1 MLIVL
6 NDPFCKIQTP
16 QSALLLR
23 NCQSHY
29 EKSPFNHLIQYCYNY
44 TLAKKWKLKLQECD
58 FYYSFSYPFPKSIYH
73 CLFQSKMLSYQHY
86 TYVFLPRKVCTL
98 LIKYQLHPCHDMKNF
113 RFNGIRVLCLAWFSL
128 DSIYHFFFIFEY
140 WVQDMDDTWDKAR
153 RIKKKRIPR
162 TKNRN
167 KCDRFQELPSCWY
180 PSHFL
185 SFPLPIYL
193 RTSNENIYR

>member
-1 MLIVL
+1 M
-6 NDPFCKIQTP
+6 
-16 QSALLLR
+16 
-23 NCQSHY
+23 
-29 EKSPFNHLIQYCYNY
+29 
-44 TLAKKWKLKLQECD
+44 AKKWKLKLQECD

-153 RIKKKRIPR
+153 RIKKK
-162 TKNRN
+162 KNPQN
-167 KCDRFQELPSCWY
+167 KKQKQMWQISRVA
-180 PSHFL
+180 FL
-185 SFPLPIYL
+185 LISFPFSFLPITHL
-193 RTSNENIYR
+193 LENIKWKHLQIAFQ